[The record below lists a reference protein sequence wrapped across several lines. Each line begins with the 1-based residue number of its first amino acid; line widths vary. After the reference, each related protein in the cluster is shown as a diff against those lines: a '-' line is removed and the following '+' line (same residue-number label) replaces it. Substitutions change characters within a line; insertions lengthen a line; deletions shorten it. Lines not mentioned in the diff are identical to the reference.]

1 MKIIKVE
8 DNNNLVRD
16 IETGAILFNNTSQ
29 YDKYINQRKK
39 ILSKNQQMEQQA
51 EVINSMQDD
60 ISEIKTMLTA
70 LINRNK

>member
-1 MKIIKVE
+1 MKIVKVE
-8 DNNNLVRD
+8 DNTNLVRD
-16 IETGAILFNNTSQ
+16 IETGAILFNNPNQ

-60 ISEIKTMLTA
+60 ILEIKTMLTA